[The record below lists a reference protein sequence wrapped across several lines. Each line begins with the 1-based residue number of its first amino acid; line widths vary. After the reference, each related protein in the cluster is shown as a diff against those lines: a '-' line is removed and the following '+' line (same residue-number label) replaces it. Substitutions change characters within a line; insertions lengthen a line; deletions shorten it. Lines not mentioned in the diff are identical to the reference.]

1 MNESQAKCNDMPY
14 FIITNNSSK
23 ERKTIPL
30 SEKYTLSIEEAS
42 QYFGIGHV
50 RLRSI
55 IHANPSADF
64 LLMKGNRLQI
74 KRKKFE
80 KFIDDVS
87 VI

>member
-1 MNESQAKCNDMPY
+1 MPY
-14 FIITNNSSK
+14 FIITNNSPKKSK
-23 ERKTIPL
+23 AVPL

-55 IHANPSADF
+55 IHANPNADF